1 MDVQKLSSVLLH
13 QDFIHTYRSHRY
25 PVKAGMSSVDDI
37 INLRVWIYCVVQGYN
52 CPSVCQLSLAF
63 CQCCGTCRQLTDGWS
78 RAREKPRDWLTDER
92 DDGYNRD
99 NSHPVNNWWSSF
111 TNNWEKSLSDTGRQE
126 DIWFVRR
133 LEIRGVIP
141 DMGGGTGGR
150 ESVCVCVKEKRSG
163 GRGDRKRDRQAGV
176 DWGTNKGKKGRMMDR
191 EVEYTHTQRKI

>member
-1 MDVQKLSSVLLH
+1 
-13 QDFIHTYRSHRY
+13 
-25 PVKAGMSSVDDI
+25 MSSVDDI

-141 DMGGGTGGR
+141 DMGGGTGGT
-150 ESVCVCVKEKRSG
+150 VCVWKRRGAEG
-163 GRGDRKRDRQAGV
+163 GETERETDRQALTEGQTKAKK
-176 DWGTNKGKKGRMMDR
+176 DGWWIGK
-191 EVEYTHTQRKI
+191 